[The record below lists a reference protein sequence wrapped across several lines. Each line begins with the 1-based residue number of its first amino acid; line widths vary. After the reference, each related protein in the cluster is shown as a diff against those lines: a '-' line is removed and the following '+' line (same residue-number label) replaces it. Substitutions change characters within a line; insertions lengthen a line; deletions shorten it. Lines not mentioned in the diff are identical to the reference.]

1 MSTHG
6 DQKRISRKICLVDKR
21 TKFIRDQERREKKDE
36 KIENLRDTQAVENLT
51 DHVKQLFIHEYRDQL
66 K

>member
-1 MSTHG
+1 MATRNEYPEKYAWWINELNSLG
-6 DQKRISRKICLVDKR
+6 I
-21 TKFIRDQERREKKDE
+21 KKDE